1 MGAAFEE
8 KKSRVINRNKGRGNK
23 YLNSRDGIFVCSLV
37 VNFFILYNNI
47 ITFW

>member
-8 KKSRVINRNKGRGNK
+8 KKSSDRNRNKRRGNG

-47 ITFW
+47 ITFG